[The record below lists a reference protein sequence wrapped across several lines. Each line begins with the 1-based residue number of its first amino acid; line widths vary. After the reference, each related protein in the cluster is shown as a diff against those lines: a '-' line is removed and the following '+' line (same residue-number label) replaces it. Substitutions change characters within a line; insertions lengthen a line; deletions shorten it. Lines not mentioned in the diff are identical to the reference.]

1 MLPEKIIA
9 AAVEFVRE
17 RFAHDSSG
25 HDWHHIERVRQ
36 MAIRLAAEEGA
47 DLYVT
52 ELAALMHD
60 VDDWKLAPGAS
71 ESDSDK
77 TPETRAFLT
86 SLAVPQPV
94 IDQVCEIITRLSFK
108 GAGVATPMH
117 SLEGQCVQDADRLD
131 AIGAIG
137 VARAFAYGGAKGR
150 PMIDDMITP
159 EMHGSFEAYKKN
171 KGPTVNHFYEK
182 LLLLKDRI
190 NTQSAQR
197 IANERHEFMQLFLQQ
212 LSAEC
217 RGIH

>member
-1 MLPEKIIA
+1 MLPEKILQSA
-9 AAVEFVRE
+9 ADFVRE

-25 HDWHHIERVRQ
+25 HDWQHISRVRQ
-36 MAIRLAAEEGA
+36 MAVKLAAEEGA

-60 VDDWKLAPGAS
+60 VDDWKLTPGAS
-71 ESDSDK
+71 AEHADK
-77 TPETRAFLT
+77 TPETRRFLQ
-86 SLAVPQPV
+86 SIAVPQPV
-94 IDQVCEIITRLSFK
+94 IDQVCDIITRLSFK

-137 VARAFAYGGAKGR
+137 IARAFAYGGAKGR
-150 PMIDDMITP
+150 QMIDDTVEP
-159 EMHGSFEAYKKN
+159 EMHGSFESYKKN

-190 NTQSAQR
+190 NTESAKR